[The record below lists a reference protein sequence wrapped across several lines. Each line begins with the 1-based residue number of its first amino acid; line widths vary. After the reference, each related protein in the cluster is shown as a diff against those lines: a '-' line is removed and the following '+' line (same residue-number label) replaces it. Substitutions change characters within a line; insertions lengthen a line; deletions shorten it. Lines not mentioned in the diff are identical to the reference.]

1 MIRFE
6 GTLNDFTRGWVVGN
20 FEPSLIKTENIE
32 VAIQSYEA
40 GDKEAA
46 HYHKEAIEYNVVLD
60 GTVSFN
66 GYLYGQDEI
75 CIIEKNDV
83 TEFKAVTD
91 ARVLVIKS
99 ASVKGDKY
107 LV

>member
-6 GTLNDFTRGWVVGN
+6 ETLNDFTRGWVVGN

-32 VAIQSYEA
+32 VAIQEYKV
-40 GDKEAA
+40 GDTEAA
-46 HYHKEAIEYNVVLD
+46 HYHKEAIEYNVILD

-66 GYLYGQDEI
+66 NDLYSKDEI
-75 CIIEKNDV
+75 CIIEKNEI

-99 ASVKGDKY
+99 VSVKGDKY
-107 LV
+107 LI